1 MKSGS
6 LLGILSLLV
15 GCGEDVCN
23 SESIRHWFID
33 ATDGSTLTIPPGKF
47 EFDRSLVLRANNI
60 SIVGAGQGR
69 TVLSF
74 HGQRQGAEGILLT
87 GNGIRIE
94 GLAVEDTVGDAIKI
108 NQSRDVV
115 IRDVR
120 VEWTRGSHTD
130 NGAYGIYPVQCEN
143 VLIEESTAIGASD
156 AGIYVGQ
163 SRRIIVR
170 NSVARH
176 NVAGIEIENSTDA
189 DVYGNHVAE
198 NTGGILVFDL
208 PNLPVQG
215 GRRTRVFDNE
225 VKANNT
231 PNFAPPG
238 NTVAGVPTGTGIMI
252 SANDDIEVFGNHVT
266 DNDTANMLVVSYLI
280 TGNRPTDVNYDP
292 YPERIHIHD
301 NVFEGGGVAPD
312 SGPLKRLVDGTGM
325 SVPDIVWD
333 GYARGDANPQI
344 CIDGNGTADF
354 VNLGAPVGFVA
365 SFDLEPHRCTLDSL
379 ATVDLAE
386 LSGM

>member
-1 MKSGS
+1 M
-6 LLGILSLLV
+6 
-15 GCGEDVCN
+15 
-23 SESIRHWFID
+23 
-33 ATDGSTLTIPPGKF
+33 
-47 EFDRSLVLRANNI
+47 
-60 SIVGAGQGR
+60 
-69 TVLSF
+69 
-74 HGQRQGAEGILLT
+74 
-87 GNGIRIE
+87 
-94 GLAVEDTVGDAIKI
+94 
-108 NQSRDVV
+108 
-115 IRDVR
+115 
-120 VEWTRGSHTD
+120 
-130 NGAYGIYPVQCEN
+130 
-143 VLIEESTAIGASD
+143 
-156 AGIYVGQ
+156 
-163 SRRIIVR
+163 
-170 NSVARH
+170 
-176 NVAGIEIENSTDA
+176 
-189 DVYGNHVAE
+189 
-198 NTGGILVFDL
+198 
-208 PNLPVQG
+208 
-215 GRRTRVFDNE
+215 
-225 VKANNT
+225 
-231 PNFAPPG
+231 
-238 NTVAGVPTGTGIMI
+238 AGVPAGTGIMI

-386 LSGM
+386 LNGM